1 MRSSGHGSSTQAH
14 APLIAPAPTAP
25 SSLLPTQT
33 HPPDAP
39 PSSYRDIGDEESG
52 RAPGQQRRMSSFLGR
67 SLRGLRIRSARQ
79 SVTSLPGASNP
90 PTTTVSPSASTA
102 LLPGASPRTSV
113 YDPATFGRTSI
124 FRPQSPTLGAL
135 PEPAFPR
142 VPEIRGPVGPVAHA
156 LGPHA
161 LTASGAPVWP
171 GLGAAHG
178 QPAMP
183 SPALTEGSSVNAP
196 EGLLDPRL
204 ALRLG
209 AQGMQSQ
216 GALSFRDDQDYSRP
230 IGGVSSTFVN
240 IVKSSRSGTDFCLVA
255 VGEQQAVQPDDD
267 PDGVDSQRV
276 AAPAVARVSQHRDDR
291 RRDCASSRRGAA
303 RPLGNRGIPVRIVSP
318 RTLLV
323 ETMNF
328 GLCSVSGCAAYASI
342 PSILLP
348 HTYCSFVHPCTHY
361 VSHCASNSVL

>member
-14 APLIAPAPTAP
+14 APLIAPAPAAP

-33 HPPDAP
+33 QPPDAP

-52 RAPGQQRRMSSFLGR
+52 RGPANQRRMSSFLGR

-79 SVTSLPGASNP
+79 SVTSLAAATGASNP

-102 LLPGASPRTSV
+102 LLPSASPRTSV
-113 YDPATFGRTSI
+113 HDPATFGRTSI

-142 VPEIRGPVGPVAHA
+142 VPEVRGPVGPAAHA
-156 LGPHA
+156 LGPYA

-209 AQGMQSQ
+209 APGMQSQ

-230 IGGVSSTFVN
+230 IGGWVNNRQYSRTTIQTVSTRN
-240 IVKSSRSGTDFCLVA
+240 
-255 VGEQQAVQPDDD
+255 E
-267 PDGVDSQRV
+267 SQR
-276 AAPAVARVSQHRDDR
+276 
-291 RRDCASSRRGAA
+291 
-303 RPLGNRGIPVRIVSP
+303 RPSLESHNTETTG
-318 RTLLV
+318 V
-323 ETMNF
+323 ETVHPHAE
-328 GLCSVSGCAAYASI
+328 G
-342 PSILLP
+342 P
-348 HTYCSFVHPCTHY
+348 HTPSAIEEAP
-361 VSHCASNSVL
+361 SAS